1 MVVAAIFCCTACGL
15 DMSKVKGEWT
25 LDTAGGKTV
34 EELAEMNGVN
44 PAYLAMN
51 ATVTDSSFTL
61 TASTGTISYSIQVK
75 ANGFECYDANKN
87 LAMGVTYDSEKDTL
101 NFKMAGVDGDAVDYV
116 MVKGTAEISSNPEIE
131 AE

>member
-1 MVVAAIFCCTACGL
+1 
-15 DMSKVKGEWT
+15 MSKVKGEWT

-101 NFKMAGVDGDAVDYV
+101 NFKMAGVDGNAVDYV